1 MATTAEIRRSKH
13 KCVWCEV
20 QDERTLSGQWFCD
33 SCAEKRRKYQRT
45 YNARAVERY
54 HRNKENGVCAKC
66 GAPLDNET
74 TWCNFCRIK
83 QAEATRR
90 YEGRLRDAQG

>member
-1 MATTAEIRRSKH
+1 MLKAEPIELKEANAFVSELHRHHDPVYRDKFR
-13 KCVWCEV
+13 VAAV
-20 QDERTLSGQWFCD
+20 CD
-33 SCAEKRRKYQRT
+33 GKI
-45 YNARAVERY
+45 V
-54 HRNKENGVCAKC
+54 GVCAKC
-66 GAPLDNET
+66 GEPLDNET